1 MEVSLAD
8 TLGGDGALTFPVI
21 LAVLFYLAKKRQWK
35 VRQTIRRTTTRV
47 VRAMTP
53 RTPAKMNFGSSPRS
67 PSANKQA
74 FGEKNKKAKHGDVE
88 KGFQSIDQQLLRSSE
103 DSQKQKQ
110 QHGRNTSDADT
121 NKKLPK
127 PKPTIAVPRSELE
140 IDSPKS
146 PFLNRVFGRK

>member
-1 MEVSLAD
+1 MSIVDHTNMRSV
-8 TLGGDGALTFPVI
+8 T
-21 LAVLFYLAKKRQWK
+21 LAVLFYLAKKRQWQ

-53 RTPAKMNFGSSPRS
+53 RTPAKMNFGSSPKSPGPGKTTFNDRS
-67 PSANKQA
+67 KRPR
-74 FGEKNKKAKHGDVE
+74 HGDVE

-103 DSQKQKQ
+103 ESTKEK
-110 QHGRNTSDADT
+110 HKHSRSTSD
-121 NKKLPK
+121 NKNLKLPK
-127 PKPTIAVPRSELE
+127 PKPTIAVPSSEFE